1 MDGVMSAFET
11 KNGFRRAYTE
21 YYPLVF
27 SAAYMKTGNRQDAE
41 DICHDVFFRFYNH
54 FEEIEK
60 HRGWLMKAVRFEITN
75 YLSRKANRVSECA
88 DIDDF
93 MDDTHLSFVNGFRD
107 SRIIIQEVIQ
117 DEANFES
124 EQEMLLF
131 ELIAVYDFSYREAGK
146 YLNMTRWQ
154 AEYMYRKISDRIMN
168 QLRKRGVK
176 GIGDLL

>member
-1 MDGVMSAFET
+1 MSAFEKKT
-11 KNGFRRAYTE
+11 EFRRAYAE

-27 SAAYMKTGNRQDAE
+27 SAAYVKTGNREDAE
-41 DICHDVFFRFYNH
+41 DICHDVFIRFFNH
-54 FEEIEK
+54 FDEIEK
-60 HRGWLMKAVRFEITN
+60 HRGWLMKAVSFEISN
-75 YLSRKANRVSECA
+75 YRSRKANRVSECA

-93 MDDTHLSFVNGFRD
+93 SNDSHLSYVNGFRD
-107 SRIIIQEVIQ
+107 SRIIIQEVIA

-124 EQEMLLF
+124 EREMLLF

-146 YLNMTRWQ
+146 YLTMTRWQ